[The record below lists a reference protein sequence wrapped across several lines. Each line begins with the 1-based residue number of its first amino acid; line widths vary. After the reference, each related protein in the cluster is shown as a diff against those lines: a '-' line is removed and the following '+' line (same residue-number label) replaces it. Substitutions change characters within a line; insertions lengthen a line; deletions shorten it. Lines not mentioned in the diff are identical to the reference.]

1 MFGTFKLVMV
11 GILVSSLAG
20 AGLYVMKLRS
30 DNAILKA
37 NQIKLEEAVASQ
49 QELIE
54 QQKAD
59 FETIMAANEK
69 LQVTR
74 DILQKELQNLDD
86 KFNKTNASGKKRD
99 IEEGS
104 VKQLEV
110 FKTEVP
116 RTKLDLPDPETPR
129 IQDLNWIIITS
140 ENADE
145 VFAKLKEQNIDPVL
159 FGLTDDDYETL
170 AVNFAQIR
178 AYMIKQKLTLDQYRE
193 YYEAE
198 KTIADK

>member
-37 NQIKLEEAVASQ
+37 NQIKLEEAVSSQ
-49 QELIE
+49 QEVIA

-59 FETIMAANEK
+59 FETIMAANKK

-99 IEEGS
+99 IG
-104 VKQLEV
+104 
-110 FKTEVP
+110 
-116 RTKLDLPDPETPR
+116 D
-129 IQDLNWIIITS
+129 
-140 ENADE
+140 
-145 VFAKLKEQNIDPVL
+145 
-159 FGLTDDDYETL
+159 L
-170 AVNFAQIR
+170 AVNRPESVERVINR
-178 AYMIKQKLTLDQYRE
+178 ASDNALRCVEIAMGAPLTEKEINAVKPSEINSECPSLANPNYVP
-193 YYEAE
+193 AE
-198 KTIADK
+198 

>member
-49 QELIE
+49 QEVIA

-59 FETIMAANEK
+59 FETIMAANKK
-69 LQVTR
+69 LQDTR
-74 DILQKELQNLDD
+74 DILQRELQNLDD

-99 IEEGS
+99 IG
-104 VKQLEV
+104 
-110 FKTEVP
+110 
-116 RTKLDLPDPETPR
+116 D
-129 IQDLNWIIITS
+129 
-140 ENADE
+140 
-145 VFAKLKEQNIDPVL
+145 
-159 FGLTDDDYETL
+159 L
-170 AVNFAQIR
+170 AVNRPESVERVINR
-178 AYMIKQKLTLDQYRE
+178 ASDNALRCVEIAMGAPLT
-193 YYEAE
+193 E
-198 KTIADK
+198 KEINAVLPSEINSECPSLANPNYVSTQ

>member
-30 DNAILKA
+30 DNAILKT

-59 FETIMAANEK
+59 FETIMAANKK
-69 LQVTR
+69 LQDTR
-74 DILQKELQNLDD
+74 DILQRELQNLDD

-99 IEEGS
+99 IG
-104 VKQLEV
+104 
-110 FKTEVP
+110 
-116 RTKLDLPDPETPR
+116 D
-129 IQDLNWIIITS
+129 
-140 ENADE
+140 
-145 VFAKLKEQNIDPVL
+145 
-159 FGLTDDDYETL
+159 L
-170 AVNFAQIR
+170 AVNRPESVERVINR
-178 AYMIKQKLTLDQYRE
+178 ASDNALRCVEIAMGAELTEEEINAVTPSDINSDCPSLANPNYVPSQ
-193 YYEAE
+193 
-198 KTIADK
+198 

>member
-1 MFGTFKLVMV
+1 MV

-59 FETIMAANEK
+59 FETIMAANKK

-86 KFNKTNASGKKRD
+86 KFNKTNASGKNRD
-99 IEEGS
+99 IG
-104 VKQLEV
+104 
-110 FKTEVP
+110 
-116 RTKLDLPDPETPR
+116 D
-129 IQDLNWIIITS
+129 
-140 ENADE
+140 
-145 VFAKLKEQNIDPVL
+145 
-159 FGLTDDDYETL
+159 L
-170 AVNFAQIR
+170 AVNRPESVERVINR
-178 AYMIKQKLTLDQYRE
+178 ASDNALRCVEIAMGSPLTE
-193 YYEAE
+193 KEINAVKPSEINAE
-198 KTIADK
+198 CPSLANPNYVPN